1 MILSSHHRNIMSMFW
16 LNNDRPTGVWK
27 LHKQSC
33 RFCKPKETTNK
44 GLNQMKTG
52 GGWFETES
60 YEAALALFNKNHDF
74 NEYWQ
79 PCKECNPET

>member
-1 MILSSHHRNIMSMFW
+1 MILSSLNHNIMTMFW
-16 LNNDRPTGVWK
+16 LNIDRSTGVWK
-27 LHKQSC
+27 LHRKSC

-52 GGWFETES
+52 GGWFEAES
-60 YEAALALFNKNHDF
+60 YEAALGLFTKDHGF

-79 PCKECNPET
+79 PCKACKPET